1 VKRGNSGFAPVKR
14 LLLASNST
22 NFGGGYLDHCIDEIS
37 GMLAGTAGRIVFVP
51 YAIGN
56 WDVYAQKVRERFE
69 PLGFTVYSVHEPAD
83 EAGRSKLLREA
94 DAIFIGGGNTFRLL
108 AALYQF
114 KLLDEIRKAV
124 TNGACYI
131 GASAGSNV
139 AGPTIKTTNDM
150 PIIYPPSFDAL
161 GLVPFNINPHYLDP
175 DPSSTH
181 MGETRPMRI
190 AEFHEL
196 NDVPVIGLR
205 EGAMLVVDDGH
216 VTLKGDRG
224 ARLFRKGIEPAE
236 FAPGAR
242 MDFLM

>member
-1 VKRGNSGFAPVKR
+1 MKR

-22 NFGGGYLDHCIDEIS
+22 SFGRGYLDHCIGEITAL
-37 GMLAGTAGRIVFVP
+37 LAGSQGRIVFVP

-56 WDVYAQKVRERFE
+56 WQVYADKVRERLE
-69 PLGFTVYSVHEPAD
+69 PTGFAVHSVHEAAD
-83 EAGRSKLLREA
+83 EAGRSKLLRDA

-108 AALYQF
+108 ETLYRF
-114 KLLDEIRKAV
+114 NLLDEIRNAV
-124 TNGACYI
+124 SRGARYM
-131 GASAGSNV
+131 GASAGATV

-175 DPSSTH
+175 DPNSTH

-196 NDVPVIGLR
+196 NEVPVIGLR
-205 EGAMLVVDDGH
+205 EGAMLVVEDAQ
-216 VTLKGDRG
+216 VTLTGTSG
-224 ARLFRKGIEPAE
+224 ARLFRKGLEPVE
-236 FAPGAR
+236 FASGAR
-242 MDFLM
+242 LDFLM